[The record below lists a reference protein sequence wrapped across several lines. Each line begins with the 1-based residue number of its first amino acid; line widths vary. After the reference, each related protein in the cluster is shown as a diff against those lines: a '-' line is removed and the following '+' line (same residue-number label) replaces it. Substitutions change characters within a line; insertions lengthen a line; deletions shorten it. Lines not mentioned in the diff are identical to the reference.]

1 MTESLPAT
9 RGSGSLER
17 GEVPEVSALGNELT
31 TLFNTLGMSQS
42 AYAVRVSLD
51 KSVVSRSLR
60 GRRVATQDFIDRLV
74 REVESLRGTPV
85 QPEVRSNL
93 RALRLAALRV
103 CDPAVYELESLR
115 AEMEK
120 TRREAELL
128 TRHQEALH
136 DLLEKKEQQIA
147 RLHAELKQV
156 RQDWFAG
163 RPSAAGADV
172 EAAPAEPVADNEGL
186 VHEVARLRAELA
198 EVITARADAERR
210 CAALET
216 QVRDM
221 EEELAAR
228 SGEGGGVA
236 LPLEVLQDQLTAH
249 WETGRTR
256 EAARDLTEAALTRP
270 VDELSDLVAW
280 LDHRGDRLH
289 GDHVVREVA
298 RVRSVEDV
306 AAFGKR
312 TLDRQWTPSF
322 AHHAAKRAGLLAA
335 EACLVMT
342 PQDIAVLHTLW
353 PDQWDPGTDQVL
365 KLRPA
370 GPHSVLAAL
379 LASPRGLDDMAQVMA
394 RIPADEKAAVRNLR
408 PAAFGNSGEHTL
420 TLLLV
425 APQSEWRELH
435 SLLITDFARRL
446 DTDHVWLAVHDARLG
461 RMSGEH
467 WRSLTRTLL
476 DSMTLEQFSRV
487 FTGVCK
493 AHQDFLTPQGLGRT
507 PLYVMLREIS
517 DRGLLPDF
525 AKTAGSRPALLPE
538 RRKERALAR
547 SALIAWRTVQD

>member
-1 MTESLPAT
+1 MTEALPAT

-17 GEVPEVSALGNELT
+17 GGIPEVAALGNALT

-51 KSVVSRSLR
+51 KSVVSRALR

-74 REVESLRGTPV
+74 REVESVRGTPV
-85 QPEVRSNL
+85 QPEVHSKL

-120 TRREAELL
+120 TQREAELL
-128 TRHQEALH
+128 ARHQEALH
-136 DLLEKKEQQIA
+136 DLLEKKEHQIA
-147 RLHAELKQV
+147 RLHAELQQV

-163 RPSAAGADV
+163 RPSAGGADV
-172 EAAPAEPVADNEGL
+172 EAPAEHVADNDSL
-186 VHEVARLRAELA
+186 AHEVARLRAELA
-198 EVITARADAERR
+198 EVVAARANAERR

-216 QVRDM
+216 QVREM

-228 SGEGGGVA
+228 VGEGGGIA
-236 LPLEVLQDQLTAH
+236 LPLEILQDQLTAH

-322 AHHAAKRAGLLAA
+322 AHQAAKRAGLLAA

-353 PDQWDPGTDQVL
+353 PDQWDPGTDQIL
-365 KLRPA
+365 MLRPA

-379 LASPRGLDDMAQVMA
+379 LESPRGLDDMAQVMA
-394 RIPADEKAAVRNLR
+394 RIPADEKAAVRNLH
-408 PAAFGNSGEHTL
+408 PAAFGRIGEHTL
-420 TLLLV
+420 TLLLL
-425 APQSEWRELH
+425 ASKSEWRELH

-446 DTDHVWLAVHDARLG
+446 DTDHVWLAVHDAWLG

-476 DSMTLEQFSRV
+476 DSLSLEQFSRV

-493 AHQDFLTPQGLGRT
+493 AHQDLLTPQGLGRT
-507 PLYVMLREIS
+507 PLFVMLQEIS

-525 AKTAGSRPALLPE
+525 AKTAGSRPALLPG

-547 SALIAWRTVQD
+547 SALIAWRTAQD